1 MSLSEEIKL
10 LNPRDPG
17 SWPASIKAGALA
29 TLLMA
34 IIAIGIVLDWQGQWE
49 TLDRAKIEETELKE
63 TYLAKRRNAANLDI
77 LRQQLQDIE
86 QSLGTLLKQLP
97 SKSEMDALLIDI
109 NQAGLGRGLQ
119 FELFRPAVSETM
131 TEFYAELPITVRVT
145 GSYHDIGAF
154 ASDIAQ
160 LPRIVTLNN
169 ISVAPGTKG
178 DLVLDA
184 TAKTFRYLDEEEVAK
199 QKKAAAL
206 AAEGKK

>member
-1 MSLSEEIKL
+1 MSLFEKISQ

-17 SWPASIKAGALA
+17 SWPTSIKSGALA
-29 TLLMA
+29 TLLTV
-34 IIAIGIVLDWQGQWE
+34 IIAVGLTLDWKGQWE
-49 TLDRAKIEETELKE
+49 ILSRAKAEETALKE
-63 TYLAKRRNAANLDI
+63 TYLAKKRDAANLDI
-77 LRQQLQDIE
+77 LRQQLQNIE
-86 QSLGTLLKQLP
+86 QSLSTLLKQLP

-119 FELFRPAVSETM
+119 FELFRPATSETIK
-131 TEFYAELPITVRVT
+131 EFYAELPITIRVT

-154 ASDIAQ
+154 SSDIAQ

-169 ISVAPGTKG
+169 INIAPGTKG

-199 QKKAAAL
+199 QKKAAAM
-206 AAEGKK
+206 AVGDKK

>member
-10 LNPRDPG
+10 LNPHDPG
-17 SWPASIKAGALA
+17 GWPASIKAGALA

-34 IIAIGIVLDWQGQWE
+34 IIAIGVVLDWQGQWE
-49 TLDRAKIEETELKE
+49 ILDRVKTEEAELKE

-97 SKSEMDALLIDI
+97 SKSEMYALLIDI

-199 QKKAAAL
+199 QKKADAL

>member
-1 MSLSEEIKL
+1 MSLFEEIRL
-10 LNPRDPG
+10 LNPRSPE

-29 TLLMA
+29 TLLVA
-34 IIAIGIVLDWQGQWE
+34 IIAVGVILDWHEQWE
-49 TLDRAKIEETELKE
+49 ILDRAKTEETELKE
-63 TYLAKRRNAANLDI
+63 AYLAKRRNAANLDI

-86 QSLGTLLKQLP
+86 QSLGTVLKQLP
-97 SKSEMDALLIDI
+97 SKSEMDALLIDV

-119 FELFRPAVSETM
+119 FELFRPATSETI
-131 TEFYAELPITVRVT
+131 TEFYAELPITIRVT

-154 ASDIAQ
+154 ASDITQ

-169 ISVAPGTKG
+169 INIAPNTKG

-184 TAKTFRYLDEEEVAK
+184 TVKTFRHLDEEEAK

-206 AAEGKK
+206 AIEGKK

>member
-1 MSLSEEIKL
+1 MSLFEEISQ

-17 SWPASIKAGALA
+17 SWPASIKAGTLA

-34 IIAIGIVLDWQGQWE
+34 VIAAGLTLDWREQWE
-49 TLDRAKIEETELKE
+49 ILDRAKTEETELKK
-63 TYLAKRRNAANLDI
+63 TYLAKKMDVVNLDI
-77 LRQQLQDIE
+77 LRQQLRDIE
-86 QSLGTLLKQLP
+86 RSLSTLLKQLP

-119 FELFRPAVSETM
+119 FELFRPATSEVI
-131 TEFYAELPITVRVT
+131 TEFYAELPITIRVT

-169 ISVAPGTKG
+169 INIAPGTKG
-178 DLVLDA
+178 NLVLDA

-199 QKKAAAL
+199 QKKAATL
-206 AAEGKK
+206 AAGGKE

>member
-1 MSLSEEIKL
+1 MSLFEEINQ

-17 SWPASIKAGALA
+17 SWPASIKAGTLA

-34 IIAIGIVLDWQGQWE
+34 VIAAGLALDWREQWE
-49 TLDRAKIEETELKE
+49 ILDRAKIEETELKK
-63 TYLAKRRNAANLDI
+63 TYLAKKMDVVNLDI
-77 LRQQLQDIE
+77 LRQQLRDIE
-86 QSLGTLLKQLP
+86 KSLSTLLKQLP

-119 FELFRPAVSETM
+119 FELFRPATSEII
-131 TEFYAELPITVRVT
+131 TEFYAELPITIRVT

-169 ISVAPGTKG
+169 INIALGTKG
-178 DLVLDA
+178 NLVLDA

-199 QKKAAAL
+199 QKKAATL
-206 AAEGKK
+206 AAGGKE

>member
-1 MSLSEEIKL
+1 MSLFEEINQ

-17 SWPASIKAGALA
+17 SWPASIKAGTLA

-34 IIAIGIVLDWQGQWE
+34 VIAAGLALDWREQWE
-49 TLDRAKIEETELKE
+49 ILDRAKTEETELKK
-63 TYLAKRRNAANLDI
+63 TYLAKKMDVVNLDI
-77 LRQQLQDIE
+77 LRQQLRDIE
-86 QSLGTLLKQLP
+86 KSLSTLLKQLP

-119 FELFRPAVSETM
+119 FELFRPATSEII
-131 TEFYAELPITVRVT
+131 TEFYAELPITIRVT

-169 ISVAPGTKG
+169 INIAPGTKG
-178 DLVLDA
+178 NLVLDA

-199 QKKAAAL
+199 QKKAATL
-206 AAEGKK
+206 AAGGKE

>member
-1 MSLSEEIKL
+1 MSLSEEIRL

-17 SWPASIKAGALA
+17 GWPASIKAGALA

-34 IIAIGIVLDWQGQWE
+34 IIAIGVMLDWQWQWE
-49 TLDRAKIEETELKE
+49 ILDRAKTEETELKE
-63 TYLAKRRNAANLDI
+63 AYLAKRRNAANLDV

-119 FELFRPAVSETM
+119 FELFRPAASETM

-169 ISVAPGTKG
+169 ISIAPGTKG

-184 TAKTFRYLDEEEVAK
+184 TAKTFRYFDEEEVAK

>member
-1 MSLSEEIKL
+1 MSLFEEINQ

-17 SWPASIKAGALA
+17 SWPASIKAGTLA

-34 IIAIGIVLDWQGQWE
+34 VIAAGLALDWREQWE
-49 TLDRAKIEETELKE
+49 ILDRAKTEETELKK
-63 TYLAKRRNAANLDI
+63 TYLAKKMDVVNLDI

-86 QSLGTLLKQLP
+86 KSLSTLLKQLP

-119 FELFRPAVSETM
+119 FELFRPATSEII
-131 TEFYAELPITVRVT
+131 TEFYAELPITIRVT

-169 ISVAPGTKG
+169 INIALGTKG
-178 DLVLDA
+178 NLVLDA

-199 QKKAAAL
+199 QKKAATL
-206 AAEGKK
+206 AAGGKE